1 MMNHEHQKTPVC
13 RKFERE
19 LYHLQAGELPED
31 EQRTLREHASACGP
45 CARLLEVEDSLLRSL
60 KRRLVRAEAA
70 PDLRVRVREALE
82 QQALPGRFTSWLRAP
97 WLVPA
102 AAALVLALLLIP
114 TLPPAMTGVVQVE
127 REVTVV
133 DIDCASAGRTVEQQR
148 HCTHPHHL
156 NALQVGPEQYWNIS
170 LDREAGRR
178 LVADREMRGHR
189 LRVVGDLY
197 TGIKTLHLTSFI
209 DQDTALEASSGA
221 IPANGVAQLLTGL

>member
-1 MMNHEHQKTPVC
+1 MDHERQKTSDC

-19 LYHLQAGELPED
+19 LYHLQAGELPQD
-31 EQRTLREHASACGP
+31 EQRTLRDHAGACPP
-45 CARLLEVEDSLLRSL
+45 CARLLEVEDGLLRSL
-60 KRRLVRAEAA
+60 KQRLVRVEAP

-82 QQALPGRFTSWLRAP
+82 QQTLPGRFTSWLRAP

-114 TLPPAMTGVVQVE
+114 ALPPAMSGVVRVE

-133 DIDCASAGRTVEQQR
+133 DIDCAAAGRTVEQQR

-156 NALQVGPEQYWNIS
+156 NALQIGPEQYWNIS

-189 LRVVGDLY
+189 LRVVGELY
-197 TGIKTLHLTSFI
+197 TGIETLHLTSFT
-209 DQDTALEASSGA
+209 DQDIGLETGA
-221 IPANGVAQLLTGL
+221 GAMPAGGVPQLLPGL